1 MPAIA
6 RCIILLCTAVLSL
19 GAAAQYPT
27 KVVRVVIPFPGGS
40 PSDNFGRVVTVPL
53 SKELGQPVV
62 VENRPGADGAI
73 GAEVV
78 IKSPPDGYTLFL
90 STPTAVLSAPLLR
103 KNPPYEPSRDF
114 TAISLLA
121 KFPIFLIVSPTV
133 PAKTAGEFISY
144 ARANP
149 GKVNYAGANISG
161 VVLAEAMKKA
171 LNLNMVQIPYKSE
184 VLTFPDLM
192 TGRVH
197 MNFSSGAVLG
207 AVRDGKLRALAVM
220 LDQRSSLAPDVPTAT
235 EAGMPP
241 ASVTAFVGLF
251 GPANL
256 PKPVVDRLSRDL
268 NVILK
273 RPEVRAQA
281 DKTGFHVEPSTPE
294 QFRAFLAQQRKVWG
308 QAIRDAGIEP
318 N

>member
-1 MPAIA
+1 MTVIA
-6 RCIILLCTAVLSL
+6 RCIILLCTAALSF

-27 KVVRVVIPFPGGS
+27 KPVRVVIPFPGGS
-40 PSDNFGRVVTVPL
+40 PSDNFARVVTVPL

-62 VENRPGADGAI
+62 IENRPGADGAI
-73 GAEVV
+73 GAEAV
-78 IKSPPDGYTLFL
+78 IKSAPDGHTLFI

-121 KFPIFLIVSPTV
+121 KFPIFLVVSPSV
-133 PAKTAGEFISY
+133 PAKTAGEFVAY
-144 ARANP
+144 AKANP
-149 GKVNYAGANISG
+149 GKINYAGANISG
-161 VVLAEAMKKA
+161 VVLAEAMKRA
-171 LNLNMVQIPYKSE
+171 LSLDMVQIPYKSE
-184 VLTFPDLM
+184 ALTFPDLM
-192 TGRVH
+192 SGRVH
-197 MNFSSGAVLG
+197 LNFSSGAVLG

-235 EAGMPP
+235 EAGIPP

-256 PKPVVDRLSRDL
+256 PRPIVDRLSREL
-268 NVILK
+268 NTILK
-273 RPEVRAQA
+273 RPEVREAA
-281 DKTGFHVEPSTPE
+281 DRTGFHVESSAPE
-294 QFRAFLAQQRKVWG
+294 QFTAFLDQQRKVWG
-308 QAIRDAGIEP
+308 QAIKEAGIER